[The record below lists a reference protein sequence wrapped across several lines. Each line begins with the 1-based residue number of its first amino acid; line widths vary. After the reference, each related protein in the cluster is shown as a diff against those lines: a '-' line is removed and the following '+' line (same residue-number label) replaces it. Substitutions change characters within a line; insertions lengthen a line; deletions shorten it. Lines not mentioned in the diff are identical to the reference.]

1 MFESDIAMTSQKMV
15 DFVKSAYER
24 GLEGRGAATKT
35 LPLWTMYREGGN
47 YLVPY
52 VIDDVIGIR
61 MFCIVQNH
69 AVIKL

>member
-35 LPLWTMYREGGN
+35 LPLWTMYGEGDN

-52 VIDDVIGIR
+52 VIDDEIGTK
-61 MFCIVQNH
+61 F
-69 AVIKL
+69 